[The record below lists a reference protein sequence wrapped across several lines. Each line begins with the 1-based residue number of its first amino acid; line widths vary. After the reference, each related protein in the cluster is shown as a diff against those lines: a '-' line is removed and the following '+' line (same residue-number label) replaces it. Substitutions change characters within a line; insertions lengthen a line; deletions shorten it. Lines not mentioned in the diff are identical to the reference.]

1 MDTQVILILTSIDV
15 HYSQKATFSFK
26 KFSNGQNYSSSGSH
40 HLAKKIPLSKIPLA
54 GDFPLTHYC
63 YLENPT
69 MCKVK
74 LLW

>member
-15 HYSQKATFSFK
+15 HRKLLLALKSFQMVK
-26 KFSNGQNYSSSGSH
+26 ITPPQVPITWQ
-40 HLAKKIPLSKIPLA
+40 KKIPLSKIPLA

-69 MCKVK
+69 MCKGK